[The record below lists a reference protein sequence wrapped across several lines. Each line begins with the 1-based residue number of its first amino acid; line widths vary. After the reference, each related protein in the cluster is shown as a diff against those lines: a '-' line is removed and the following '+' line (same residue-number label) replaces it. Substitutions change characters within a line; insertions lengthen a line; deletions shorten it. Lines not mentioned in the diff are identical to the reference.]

1 MIRLR
6 RTLERAQR
14 HRWLWILVL
23 VLVAIVVALVALHST
38 HDAAGVD
45 GPLVCMAVML
55 LVVAAVSAPQPPTH
69 ALARRLRSRAPPV
82 QLRHARASLLPLFRP
97 ALPLRL

>member
-23 VLVAIVVALVALHST
+23 VLIAIVVALVALHST

-55 LVVAAVSAPQPPTH
+55 LLVVPVRVPRPPTVV
-69 ALARRLRSRAPPV
+69 LARRVRSRAPPS
-82 QLRHARASLLPLFRP
+82 QLRPNCRRP
-97 ALPLRL
+97 RLSDPAFLLRL